1 MEAVVMLVLASLHTM
16 ELKLLSLCY
25 LIDIRTVELTTHT
38 LRLNLN
44 LSRLIQANV
53 ARLKLKTQSQSGRY
67 IMVVA
72 NNQIIRT
79 RFMRD
84 LNL

>member
-1 MEAVVMLVLASLHTM
+1 MLVLASLHKM
-16 ELKLLSLCY
+16 ELKHLSLCY
-25 LIDIRTVELTTHT
+25 LIDIRTVALTIQK

-44 LSRLIQANV
+44 LSLLIQANV
-53 ARLKLKTQSQSGRY
+53 VRLKLKTPNQSEPS

>member
-16 ELKLLSLCY
+16 ELKRLSLCY
-25 LIDIRTVELTTHT
+25 LIDIRTVELTIHT

-53 ARLKLKTQSQSGRY
+53 VRLKLKTPNQSGRS

>member
-1 MEAVVMLVLASLHTM
+1 MVAALMLVLASLHTM
-16 ELKLLSLCY
+16 ELKRLSLCY
-25 LIDIRTVELTTHT
+25 LIDILTVALTIQK

-44 LSRLIQANV
+44 LSLLIQANV
-53 ARLKLKTQSQSGRY
+53 VRLKLKTPNQSELS

-72 NNQIIRT
+72 KHQIIRT
-79 RFMRD
+79 RFMMD